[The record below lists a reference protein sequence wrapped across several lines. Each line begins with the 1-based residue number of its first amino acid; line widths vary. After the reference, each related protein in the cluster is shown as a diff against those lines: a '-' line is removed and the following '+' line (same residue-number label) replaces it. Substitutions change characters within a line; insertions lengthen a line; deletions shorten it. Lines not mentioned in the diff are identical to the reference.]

1 MDDHNQADAHNQ
13 ADHHKQIH
21 CEDMPSPLISL
32 KAISKIFK
40 SGPKDNA
47 EDIEI
52 LKDVDFDIY
61 KGETIAVVGASGT
74 GKSTLLHIVG
84 TLDRPN
90 QGSLLFENRNL
101 FELGQEELARFRNR
115 KIGFVFQFH
124 HLLQGFSAIENVMIP
139 GLISN
144 LSRKQIMIDSEAIL
158 ERVGLKHRI
167 NHRAEDLSGGEQ
179 QRVALARA
187 LVMKPDILLADEPT
201 GNLDKLNSVQV
212 HSLLVELNQELGMT
226 LMVVTHNNELA
237 SLMNKRVTIQDC
249 KMVDVNS

>member
-1 MDDHNQADAHNQ
+1 MDNYSQMDDQNQINCDGH
-13 ADHHKQIH
+13 I
-21 CEDMPSPLISL
+21 SPLISL
-32 KAISKIFK
+32 RGISRVFK
-40 SGPKDNA
+40 SSAKESSA
-47 EDIEI
+47 DIEI

-90 QGSLLFENRNL
+90 QGRLIFENRNL
-101 FELGQEELARFRNR
+101 FSLGQEELAHFRNL

-124 HLLQGFSAIENVMIP
+124 HLLQGFTAIENVMIP
-139 GLISN
+139 GLIAN
-144 LSRKQIMIDSEAIL
+144 LSKKKIVMESEAIL

-167 NHRAEDLSGGEQ
+167 HHRVEDLSGGEQ

-201 GNLDKLNSVQV
+201 GNLDKINSFQV
-212 HSLLVELNQELGMT
+212 HHLLVELNKELGMT

-237 SLMNKRVTIQDC
+237 ALMSRQVTIQDC
-249 KMVDVNS
+249 KIVDV

>member
-1 MDDHNQADAHNQ
+1 MDNYSQMDDQNQINCDGH
-13 ADHHKQIH
+13 I
-21 CEDMPSPLISL
+21 SPLISL
-32 KAISKIFK
+32 RGISRVFK
-40 SGPKDNA
+40 SSAKESSA
-47 EDIEI
+47 DIEI

-74 GKSTLLHIVG
+74 GKSTFLHIVG

-90 QGSLLFENRNL
+90 QGRLIFENRNL
-101 FELGQEELARFRNR
+101 FSLGQEELAHFRNL

-124 HLLQGFSAIENVMIP
+124 HLLQGFTAIENVMIP
-139 GLISN
+139 GLIAN
-144 LSRKQIMIDSEAIL
+144 LSKKKIVMESEAIL

-167 NHRAEDLSGGEQ
+167 HHRVEDLSGGEQ

-201 GNLDKLNSVQV
+201 GNLDKINSFQV
-212 HSLLVELNQELGMT
+212 HHLLVELNKELGMT

-237 SLMNKRVTIQDC
+237 ALMSRQVTIQDC
-249 KMVDVNS
+249 KIVDV